1 MIEAKKCNW
10 RDILYAILLPGVFI
24 SLIVN
29 NPIYLVFVGVVL
41 YFLTLNKYEFSVV
54 LMIAFPHVVGIVKEF
69 VGISLPASLG
79 LFAVVVVFLN
89 FEILKLFNKKVKFV
103 LIYSIILLSVFFL
116 LYLFNAPSS
125 NGLSKLSETTLTVIC
140 TFTAFSLIISN
151 DKISYKKIGVGF
163 LIVASLYLWIAY
175 NIYIYPR
182 PDGLLDFNSFRDYSN
197 QLRNMDFPNISYHH
211 LGYCGLYFISFLLAE
226 GKNKLSLCDFVLVV
240 LAVWITFYAGGRQI
254 MVGTVLIFLIW
265 ILLRGGKNKFSTVLL
280 IGILL
285 LLSWIAINN
294 LEIFSNITDQSSSTD
309 EKLNRNWD
317 YAIILF
323 GQHPI
328 VGIGYGNYYNP
339 IANESYPHNIIL
351 EILCELGIFGFLAI
365 SLVILVSFLDGKSL
379 MCKKEFNSVRG
390 IMIFFPFLL
399 RGFISGSLGS
409 NVQVF
414 LIFFALIA
422 SAGFSSISLIN
433 SLSGQEVKKLQE
445 A

>member
-1 MIEAKKCNW
+1 MIEAQKSNW
-10 RDILYAILLPGVFI
+10 RDILYAVLLPGVFI

-29 NPIYLVFVGVVL
+29 NPIYLVFIGVL
-41 YFLTLNKYEFSVV
+41 MYFLTLNKYELSVV
-54 LMIAFPHVVGIVKEF
+54 LMIAFPHVVGIVKDF
-69 VGISLPASLG
+69 FGINLPASLV
-79 LFAVVVVFLN
+79 LFAVVVLLLN
-89 FEILKLFNKKVKFV
+89 IEMSKLFNKKVRYILF
-103 LIYSIILLSVFFL
+103 YSIILLSVFFL
-116 LYLFNAPSS
+116 LYLLNTPSS
-125 NGLSKLSETTLTVIC
+125 KGLSKLSETTLTIIC

-151 DKISYKKIGVGF
+151 DKIRYKRIGVGF
-163 LIVASLYLWIAY
+163 LVVASLYLWIAY

-226 GKNKLSLCDFVLVV
+226 GKDKFSIFDFVLVV
-240 LAVWITFYAGGRQI
+240 LAIWITLYAGGRQI

-265 ILLRGGKNKFSTVLL
+265 ILLRGGKRKFTTLIL

-285 LLSWIAINN
+285 LLSWFAINN

-317 YAIILF
+317 FAIALF

-328 VGIGYGNYYNP
+328 AGVGYGNYYNP
-339 IANESYPHNIIL
+339 IGNESYPHNIIL
-351 EILCELGIFGFLAI
+351 EILCELGLLGFMAI
-365 SLVILVSFLDGKSL
+365 AVVLLVAYFDGKSL
-379 MCKKEFNSVRG
+379 MRKVEFNRLRG

-414 LIFFALIA
+414 VIFFALIA
-422 SAGFSSISLIN
+422 SAGFSSESPTGL
-433 SLSGQEVKKLQE
+433 LSDRDARKLQKT
-445 A
+445 